1 MLVFSFCACVQLAEA
16 AQDDEHSDTVS
27 SEAGGDGEGVS
38 AQDEGTEGS
47 QEPAVVKTSNVFFY
61 SAHADHQI

>member
-38 AQDEGTEGS
+38 AQDEGTERS
-47 QEPAVVKTSNVFFY
+47 QEAAVVKN
-61 SAHADHQI
+61 Q